1 MERDGFTMPDGS
13 KKHGL
18 PRAMRVALALE
29 ELPEDDDDI
38 RSHGETLYS
47 TPSGGEVDAL

>member
-13 KKHGL
+13 RKHGL

-29 ELPEDDDDI
+29 ELRDGDDDT
-38 RSHGETLYS
+38 RSPEETFYS
-47 TPSGGEVDAL
+47 TPRGGEVDAL